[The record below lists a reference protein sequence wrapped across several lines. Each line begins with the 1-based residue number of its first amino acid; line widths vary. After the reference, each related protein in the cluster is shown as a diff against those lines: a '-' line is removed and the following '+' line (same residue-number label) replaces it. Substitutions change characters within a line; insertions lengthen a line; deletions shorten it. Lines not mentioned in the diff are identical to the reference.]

1 MPTRATEHRNGIGP
15 AAKEVA
21 ERATALAKLELELA
35 ATELKAKAAALG
47 VGVGLLVGAAVFGL
61 FAFGFL
67 LATVAAALATFLPT
81 WLALLLVAVFLL
93 LTAGLL
99 ALIGVKSVKRGTPP
113 VPEQAIQEA
122 KLTTTALKSDG

>member
-1 MPTRATEHRNGIGP
+1 MPTRATEHRNGFGA

-21 ERATALAKLELELA
+21 ERASTIAKLELELA

-47 VGVGLLVGAAVFGL
+47 LGVAMLLGAAVFGL

-67 LATVAAALATFLPT
+67 LATAAAALATFLPT

-99 ALIGVKSVKRGTPP
+99 AVIGLKSVKRGTPP
-113 VPEQAIQEA
+113 VPRQAIQEA
-122 KLTTTALKSDG
+122 RLTTTALKSDG